1 MKKFVS
7 LKLIVGMLVVW
18 AVAAS
23 AAPNDPPQTNQ
34 NQGATAAQGVVDKR
48 IITPQMNARERME
61 AQRAIQKRAAANR
74 NALMMQAAEQEK
86 QQAGNAANPDQPGA
100 ADVK

>member
-7 LKLIVGMLVVW
+7 MQLVIGMVVW

-34 NQGATAAQGVVDKR
+34 NQGATATQGVVDKR
-48 IITPQMNARERME
+48 IITPEMNAIERMK
-61 AQRAIQKRAAANR
+61 AQRAIQKRAAASR
-74 NALMMQAAEQEK
+74 NALIQAAQQEK
-86 QQAGNAANPDQPGA
+86 QQAENAAGEAGA
-100 ADVK
+100 K